1 MTGKAMK
8 TDCPRWN
15 GQEEKL
21 SNNFF
26 KNKFQFKPEIING
39 TCPTCTEDTLL
50 VSLTQEYYRCM
61 TCGTDLEQKVNGVIK
76 YIPTMVL
83 KDGEKETTIRS
94 K

>member
-39 TCPTCTEDTLL
+39 TCPTCAEETLL

>member
-1 MTGKAMK
+1 M
-8 TDCPRWN
+8 D
-15 GQEEKL
+15 KL

-26 KNKFQFKPEIING
+26 KNKFKLKPEIING
-39 TCPTCTEDTLL
+39 VCPTCAEDTLL
-50 VSLTQEYYRCM
+50 VSLTQEFYRCM

-76 YIPTMVL
+76 YIPTMTL

>member
-1 MTGKAMK
+1 M
-8 TDCPRWN
+8 
-15 GQEEKL
+15 

-39 TCPTCTEDTLL
+39 TCPTCAEDTLL

-76 YIPTMVL
+76 YIPTIMM
-83 KDGEKETTIRS
+83 KKESTKSDGKEI
-94 K
+94 

>member
-1 MTGKAMK
+1 M
-8 TDCPRWN
+8 
-15 GQEEKL
+15 

-26 KNKFQFKPEIING
+26 KNNFKFKPEIING
-39 TCPTCTEDTLL
+39 TCPTCKENTLL

-61 TCGTDLEQKVNGVIK
+61 TCGTDLEQKINGVIK

>member
-1 MTGKAMK
+1 M
-8 TDCPRWN
+8 D
-15 GQEEKL
+15 
-21 SNNFF
+21 NFF

-39 TCPTCTEDTLL
+39 TCATCTEDTLL